1 MLDAILNSKAIAE
14 ELVSDFRA
22 SDRFFKYK
30 VAVIG
35 AWAAM
40 SALTL
45 VLACPS
51 ARTDPSN
58 RLSAE
63 AHVEKVPTLDSA
75 IPVVVVQNR
84 SETPWQDVRLVLNG
98 RYASTVA
105 GVASRGKAIVEI
117 RKFTGPDGKPPTAA
131 VAPETLTIQCTE
143 GEVTLALEKPPGAPA
158 RLP

>member
-1 MLDAILNSKAIAE
+1 VLDAILNSKAIAE
-14 ELVSDFRA
+14 ELVSDFQA

-30 VAVIG
+30 VAVIA

-63 AHVEKVPTLDSA
+63 AHVEQVPTLDSA

-84 SETPWQDVRLVLNG
+84 SETPWQDVRFILNG
-98 RYASTVA
+98 TYASTTAAVT
-105 GVASRGKAIVEI
+105 SRGKAIVEI
-117 RKFTGPDGKPPTAA
+117 RKFIGPNGRPPATAI
-131 VAPETLTIQCTE
+131 APETLTIQCSE
-143 GEVTLALEKPPGAPA
+143 GEVTLALEKPPGASTRTP
-158 RLP
+158 